1 MLSVKDFGRM
11 AFHNHNIHNQPG
23 KQQVKPEAIQPT
35 QAACRLNKYGEAS
48 SAESNSSE
56 NIMN

>member
-1 MLSVKDFGRM
+1 MLSVKDFERM
-11 AFHNHNIHNQPG
+11 AFHNHNIHKPA

-35 QAACRLNKYGEAS
+35 QAACRLNMYGEAS